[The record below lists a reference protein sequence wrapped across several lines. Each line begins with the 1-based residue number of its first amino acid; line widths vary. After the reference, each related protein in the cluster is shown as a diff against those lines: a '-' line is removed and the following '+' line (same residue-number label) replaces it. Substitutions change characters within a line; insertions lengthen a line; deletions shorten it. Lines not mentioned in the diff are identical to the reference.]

1 MKQAILILI
10 LLFSI
15 PALAQ
20 ERYLMPKD
28 EAARDKSFAPFRSKL
43 IDAVKRRDAKFILSI
58 LDADIKNSFGGNDGI
73 EEFKEYWQIESAN
86 SKFWGEFLP
95 VIGNGGH
102 FQAEGEGGLPIFT
115 APYSFTGFPDDL
127 DAFEHSVIFG
137 SRVNLRKAPN
147 LTSPIV
153 GKLSYNIVRV
163 TNTIPLSDDAES
175 PDWYE
180 IETLGRLRGFV
191 KAEYVR
197 SPIDYRA
204 GFQKKSG
211 VWKMIFFIAG
221 D

>member
-73 EEFKEYWQIESAN
+73 EEFKEYWQIESAD

-102 FQAEGEGGLPIFT
+102 FQAEGDGGLPIFT
-115 APYSFTGFPDDL
+115 APYSFAGFPNDL

-137 SRVNLRKAPN
+137 SRVNLRRAPN

>member
-73 EEFKEYWQIESAN
+73 EEFKEYWQIESAD

-102 FQAEGEGGLPIFT
+102 FQAEGDGGLPIFT
-115 APYSFTGFPDDL
+115 APYSFAGFPNDL

-147 LTSPIV
+147 LTSPVV

-175 PDWYE
+175 PDWHE